1 MRKFLLCIFLL
12 SLFSIVDAQNK
23 IKSYKQLTLKP
34 FEYEKTEFSIN
45 ISAQFNNPY
54 QSDDIELDMHL
65 ISPSG
70 KGIFLPCFYS
80 SGDSLSSIWKA
91 RFAAQEVGTYT
102 YYFNLIKPPHE
113 SVKSDTST
121 FTVAPSNKNGFL
133 HVNGLWTLKF
143 DSGKLFRGIGEDVAW
158 ESRSFENPKWSY
170 DYFLPKLAHD
180 SANFFRTWMCAW
192 NLPLEWERVHN
203 TKRYKSTNKYYNPGG
218 IKRMDQLVSKA
229 DSLGMYIMLTLG
241 SGGTLGNPFW
251 FDSTYNRKDPNNPTK
266 FFTHTSIQQKYKD
279 KLRYIIARW
288 GYSTSIAAIEFFNEI
303 DNSAYTRSPQDSAI
317 ISQEAIAE
325 WHSEMSR
332 YLHDIDPYHHI
343 ITTSI
348 SHRDIMGLDILPYI
362 DINQKHIYKRTEQ
375 LRPEILRYT
384 KAYNKPYVIGEFGY
398 EWDWNKD
405 FSKITKGLLYD
416 YKRGLWYG
424 LFSPTPI
431 LPMSWWWEYFDKH
444 NMTPYFKGVREISDQ
459 MLAAGNG
466 SFKIVNAD
474 ANIIEAYGLKCGEQ
488 LFVYLLNNSNVTQTS
503 DVILHLK
510 NNANYTVTGFN
521 PDTREFIKIG
531 TSERTDKGIKIS
543 GISLKSKKDIVLEL
557 VPQILKA
564 EK

>member
-1 MRKFLLCIFLL
+1 MKKLFLIIIILNIITLT
-12 SLFSIVDAQNK
+12 DAQNK
-23 IKSYKQLTLKP
+23 INSFNLITSKP
-34 FEYEKTEFSIN
+34 LEYEKTEFNIK
-45 ISAQFNNPY
+45 ISATFNNPY
-54 QSDDIELDMHL
+54 VSSDIELDMHL
-65 ISPSG
+65 IAPSG
-70 KGIFLPCFYS
+70 KEIFLPCFYS
-80 SGDSLSSIWKA
+80 SGDSISSIWKA
-91 RFAAQEVGTYT
+91 RFAAQEIGIYT
-102 YYFNLIKPPHE
+102 YYFNLLKPPHE
-113 SVKSDTST
+113 SINSDTST

-158 ESRSFENPKWSY
+158 ESRSFDNPKWSY
-170 DYFLPKLAHD
+170 NYFLPKLSRD
-180 SANFFRTWMCAW
+180 SANFFRTWMCSW
-192 NLPLEWERVHN
+192 NLPLEWQRVHSTKRYHN
-203 TKRYKSTNKYYNPGG
+203 TKKYYNPGG
-218 IKRMDQLVSKA
+218 IKRLDQLVTMT
-229 DSLGMYIMLTLG
+229 DSLGLYFMLTLDNGG
-241 SGGTLGNPFW
+241 SLWNKFW
-251 FDSTYNRKDPNNPTK
+251 FDSTYKRRNPKNPTH
-266 FFTHTSIQQKYKD
+266 FFTYTSIQQKYKD

-288 GYSTSIAAIEFFNEI
+288 GYSTSIAAFEFFNEI
-303 DNSAYTRSPQDSAI
+303 DNSAYTRSPQDSVI
-317 ISQEAIAE
+317 ISQEAITE

-444 NMTPYFKGVREISDQ
+444 NMTTYFKGVREISDK
-459 MLAAGNG
+459 MLAAGHG
-466 SFKIVNAD
+466 SFKIVNTD
-474 ANIIEAYGLKCGEQ
+474 AKVIEAYGLKCGEE
-488 LFVYLLNNSNVTQTS
+488 LFVYLLNNSNSTQTS

-510 NNANYTVTGFN
+510 NNITYNVKGFI
-521 PDTREFIKIG
+521 PVSRRYIDLSTTEKAADGI
-531 TSERTDKGIKIS
+531 EVQGIK
-543 GISLKSKKDIVLEL
+543 LKSKQELILEL
-557 VPQILKA
+557 IPKIAQTQK
-564 EK
+564 